1 VAATARARDIF
12 YKFDTDMQPKYRNIL
27 IQMLGAAAFLS
38 VPILL
43 SPDFLSGHSM
53 WHVPGFRYEMGL
65 CVLLLLFFFLHYYV
79 LVPKLYIPKH
89 WALYAVAILIS
100 FLILMAFTSIM
111 IPYGVPGGG
120 EFPRMPGGN
129 RLPHPPRFSTVFLK
143 SRLWLLIAMVFA
155 MVLFL
160 SLHLRLN
167 LRFKRLEQ
175 DRADAEVAYLKA
187 QINPHF
193 LFNTLN
199 SIYAMAIDKS
209 DATADA
215 IVKLSGMMRYVLNES
230 GQEYV
235 SLEKEMNYLSDYMD
249 LQRTRLG
256 DTVALQFAISG
267 DPRGKRIAPLLLITF
282 IENAFKHGLNPEED
296 ASIAI
301 DLQIKTDELEMYV
314 TNRKV
319 LPTAMEATD
328 GIGIGNALQRLKL
341 QYPGRHTLKIEE
353 TQHDF
358 RVWLSLK
365 I

>member
-1 VAATARARDIF
+1 
-12 YKFDTDMQPKYRNIL
+12 MQPKYRNIL
-27 IQMLGAAAFLS
+27 TQVLGAAAFLS
-38 VPILL
+38 VPFLL
-43 SPDFLSGHSM
+43 SPDFLSGQSM
-53 WHVPGFRYEMGL
+53 WHAPGFQYEMGL
-65 CVLLLLFFFLHYYV
+65 CVLLLSFFFLHYYL

-89 WALYAVAILIS
+89 WALYAAAILIS
-100 FLILMAFTSIM
+100 FLILLAFTFIV
-111 IPYGVPGGG
+111 IPYGIPQGG
-120 EFPRMPGGN
+120 EFPRIPGGA
-129 RLPHPPRFSTVFLK
+129 RFPHPPRIPSVSFR
-143 SRLWLLIAMVFA
+143 SRLWLFIAMVFA
-155 MVLFL
+155 MVLLL

-175 DRADAEVAYLKA
+175 DRTDAEVSYLKA

-235 SLEKEMNYLSDYMD
+235 SLEKEMNYLSDYID

-256 DTVALQFAISG
+256 DTVALQFAVSG
-267 DPRGKRIAPLLLITF
+267 DTLGKRIAPLLLITF

-301 DLQIKTDELEMYV
+301 DIQIKSDKLEMLV

-319 LPTAMEATD
+319 LKATLETTD
-328 GIGIGNALQRLKL
+328 GIGIGNAVQRLKL

-353 TQHDF
+353 NQHDYQ
-358 RVWLSLK
+358 VWLS
-365 I
+365 IQI

>member
-1 VAATARARDIF
+1 
-12 YKFDTDMQPKYRNIL
+12 MQPKYRNIL
-27 IQMLGAAAFLS
+27 TQVLGVAAFLS
-38 VPILL
+38 VPFLL
-43 SPDFLSGHSM
+43 SPDFLSGQSM
-53 WHVPGFRYEMGL
+53 WHVPGFQYEMGL
-65 CVLLLLFFFLHYYV
+65 CVLLLSFFFLHYYF

-89 WALYAVAILIS
+89 WALYAAAILIS
-100 FLILMAFTSIM
+100 FLILLAFTFIV
-111 IPYGVPGGG
+111 IPHGIPQGA
-120 EFPRMPGGN
+120 EFPRIPGGP
-129 RLPHPPRFSTVFLK
+129 RFPHPPRLPAIFFR
-143 SRLWLLIAMVFA
+143 SRLWLFIAMVFA

-175 DRADAEVAYLKA
+175 DRTDAEVAYLKA

-235 SLEKEMNYLSDYMD
+235 SLQKEMDYLSDYID

-256 DTVALQFAISG
+256 DTVALQFAVSG
-267 DPRGKRIAPLLLITF
+267 DTLGKRIAPLLLISF
-282 IENAFKHGLNPEED
+282 IENAFKHGLNPEAD

-301 DLQIKTDELEMYV
+301 DIQIKSDKLEMLV

-319 LPTAMEATD
+319 LKATLETTD
-328 GIGIGNALQRLKL
+328 GIGIGNAVQRLKL

-353 TQHDF
+353 NQHDY
-358 RVWLSLK
+358 RVWLS
-365 I
+365 IQI